1 MFRVIISKFLLLLI
15 DKLQPVKLMLMDNQ
29 GEILV
34 IIIPEIL
41 GEQLQVGQLQE
52 VRLQMVLMKHQ
63 QEAFL
68 VETFLKKDTI
78 KGNKEGHM
86 ELKREKLKGLSIK
99 NYILITMEE

>member
-1 MFRVIISKFLLLLI
+1 
-15 DKLQPVKLMLMDNQ
+15 MLMDNQ

-41 GEQLQVGQLQE
+41 GGYRLEQLQVGQYQE
-52 VRLQMVLMKHQ
+52 VRLQVVLMKHQ